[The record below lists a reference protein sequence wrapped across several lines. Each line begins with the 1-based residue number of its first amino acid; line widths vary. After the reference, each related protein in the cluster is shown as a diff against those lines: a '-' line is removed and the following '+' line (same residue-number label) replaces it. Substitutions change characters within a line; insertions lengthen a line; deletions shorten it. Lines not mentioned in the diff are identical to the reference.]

1 MKKVISHIIL
11 SFVFCMLLVGQIAAQ
26 QAAMT
31 AIPDVEEKKEVVKR
45 PRSVKNADDFYLA
58 KEYSEAI
65 EHFKKAYSKVKT
77 REEKAEIAHR
87 LAECYKFTFNYR
99 SAEAQYK
106 RSIKLKQGIVDNYLG
121 VAEMLKYQ
129 GEYEEALVAY
139 NDLLKVFPNDSRG
152 QIGIESCKDAVAWQ
166 KAKTRY
172 QVGNLTSL
180 NSRSNDF
187 GVAFSGRPNTFEEI
201 LFTSMREGGIGRKDD
216 GWTGQKFSD
225 IYITARLNSDGS
237 SRAKRGRGRAAK
249 SNSASARLQKF
260 NSPQLLS
267 EVINTED
274 HEGSPVFDSRRRTM
288 YFTRCLEVKRQ
299 QLGCSIFTTRKAGL
313 SWQEPQA
320 VVVTSD
326 SSKSVGHPS
335 LSKDDK
341 ILFFAGDLKG
351 STKESKDLWLVRVD
365 KKKRG
370 WGEPINLG
378 PLVNTP
384 GDELFP
390 FVHDDGYLYFASNG
404 LPGMGGFDLYRVK
417 LGEDGI
423 PVGIPENLKAPI
435 NSAADD
441 FNIVLRPGG
450 LQDGYFVSNRSGGV
464 GGDDIWTLY
473 EVPLKYRIAGKL
485 ASSKDNVP
493 IGGASVK
500 VSGNDGFSKVIKTLK
515 DGSFFVESE
524 DLNRDVQYSFSFEKK
539 KFLFNTAGVNTSNLK
554 FEDFDFIEADNI
566 YMHTSEVNGKMDPIE
581 IPIVLPDVYFA
592 LAKWDLN
599 QSATNA
605 LDTVFKTLERNP
617 NIVIEL
623 RSHTDYR
630 DIDEKNIILSQR
642 RADTSVKYLISLGVL
657 PERLVPVG
665 MGESTP
671 FEMSKS
677 YKGLGSDI
685 FPVGTRL
692 TEQNIKKM
700 SSSKQEMANQI
711 NRRTDFRV
719 IRDDYVPPVDPNAL
733 IDKAGVESK
742 QEEVSIGKLYT
753 VGERPSFTTI
763 CRANDITLT
772 NLKRLNGGLRGIR
785 PFSGM
790 ILKVTVKGDYKEFDA
805 SHRQIKLGDSFRTI
819 AKELGM
825 KTKDLESLNPEY
837 EKDLPA
843 GTYIRIR

>member
-11 SFVFCMLLVGQIAAQ
+11 SFVFCTLLVGQIAAQ

-554 FEDFDFIEADNI
+554 FEDFDFIEADNV

-630 DIDEKNIILSQR
+630 DIDEKNFILSQR

-657 PERLVPVG
+657 TERLVPVG

>member
-1 MKKVISHIIL
+1 MKKVISHLIVSFIFSIL
-11 SFVFCMLLVGQIAAQ
+11 CIGSIGAQ

-31 AIPDVEEKKEVVKR
+31 AIPDVKEKEEVVKR

-65 EHFKKAYSKVKT
+65 DHFKKAYSKVKT

-99 SAEAQYK
+99 AAEAQYK
-106 RSIKLKQGIVDNYLG
+106 RAIKLKQAIVDNYLG

-129 GEYEEALVAY
+129 GEYEEAIVAY
-139 NDLLKVFPNDSRG
+139 NDLLKVFPNDTRG
-152 QIGIESCKDAVAWQ
+152 QIGIESCEDAVLWQ
-166 KAKTRY
+166 KVKTRY
-172 QVGNLTSL
+172 QVGNLISL

-187 GVAFSGRPNTFEEI
+187 GIAFSGRPNTFEEI

-225 IYITARLNSDGS
+225 IYITERLNSDGS
-237 SRAKRGRGRAAK
+237 SRTKRSRGRAAK
-249 SNSASARLQKF
+249 SNSAAARLQKF
-260 NSPQLLS
+260 NKPELLP

-288 YFTRCLEVKRQ
+288 YFTRCMEVKRQ

-313 SWQEPQA
+313 SWQEPQI
-320 VVVTSD
+320 VVVTAD
-326 SSKSVGHPS
+326 SSRSVGHPS

-365 KKKRG
+365 KRKRG

-378 PLVNTP
+378 PMVNTP

-423 PVGIPENLKAPI
+423 PTGVPENLKAPI

-450 LQDGYFVSNRSGGV
+450 LEDGYFVSNRSGGA

-473 EVPLKYRIAGKL
+473 EVPLKYSIAGKL
-485 ASSKDNVP
+485 TSSKDNSP

-500 VSGNDGFSKVIKTLK
+500 VSGNDGFFKVVKTLK
-515 DGSFFVESE
+515 DGSFFVESD

-539 KFLFNTAGVNTSNLK
+539 KFLFNTAGVNTSGLK
-554 FEDFDFIEADNI
+554 FESFDFIEADNV

-630 DIDEKNIILSQR
+630 DIDDKNMILSQR
-642 RADTSVKYLISLGVL
+642 RADTSVKYLISLGVAS
-657 PERLVPVG
+657 ERLVPVG

-671 FEMSKS
+671 FEMPKS

-700 SSSKQEMANQI
+700 SSSKQEIANQI

-719 IRDDYVPPVDPNAL
+719 IRDDYVPPVDLDMAVDNDRA
-733 IDKAGVESK
+733 KSN
-742 QEEVSIGKLYT
+742 EELLIGKLYT

-805 SHRQIKLGDSFRTI
+805 SHRQIKSGDSFRSV
-819 AKELGM
+819 AKELGI
-825 KTKDLESLNPEY
+825 KVRDLQSLNPEY